1 MKINPTKPDILL
13 TSSRNLLDIAAS
25 LAKLIN
31 FDK

>member
-1 MKINPTKPDILL
+1 MKINPTKADILL
-13 TSSRNLLDIAAS
+13 TSSRNLLDIASS